1 MTGPNDELS
10 RKLEAQ
16 VRRRKRA
23 ESQSSTLLAQTTYL
37 GTLGLLFILPV
48 LGGAY
53 LGLWLDS
60 RAEGYSIA
68 WTLGLMIA
76 GLCFGAFGVYR
87 FVRSDHG

>member
-1 MTGPNDELS
+1 MTDNHEELS

-23 ESQSSTLLAQTTYL
+23 ERERSSLMAQTTYL

-48 LGGAY
+48 LGGTY

-60 RAEGYSIA
+60 LAEGYSMF
-68 WTLGLMIA
+68 WTLGLMMA
-76 GLCFGAFGVYR
+76 GLCCGAVGVYW
-87 FVRSDHG
+87 FVRNEHG